1 MLKFCFSC
9 KSIII
14 ATGLALNCYFF
25 ADPVTDFQ
33 ISTER
38 YTVRPGVNQDI
49 IVTYRVDSVA
59 QEPMESAQLELSI
72 STTPPRGL
80 LTRDTFELAIIDSDS
95 KDYVTMLILWMF
107 VPIT

>member
-1 MLKFCFSC
+1 ML
-9 KSIII
+9 
-14 ATGLALNCYFF
+14 LF

-95 KDYVTMLILWMF
+95 KDYVTMLILRMF

>member
-1 MLKFCFSC
+1 MLRFCF

-14 ATGLALNCYFF
+14 ATGLAQKLIVTF

-49 IVTYRVDSVA
+49 IVTYRVDIVA
-59 QEPMESAQLELSI
+59 QEPMESAQLQLSI

-95 KDYVTMLILWMF
+95 KDYVTMLILRCLC
-107 VPIT
+107 P